1 VGDGVGDGGGAGTG
15 PGGAGDDVTVRGVSG
30 AGGGAEVRESP
41 LGAGVPG
48 AGVVDGRGAGGGGAD
63 DVGGRLDVAGERGA
77 QTGSTELR
85 DSSSI

>member
-1 VGDGVGDGGGAGTG
+1 MGDGVGDGVGAGAG

-48 AGVVDGRGAGGGGAD
+48 AGVVDGRGGGAD